1 MNKQYFVTVHA
12 TISKVIEVAATN
24 SGSAIHKATAPDLL
38 DVGDWEIQAVEVIDI
53 ESGEID
59 A

>member
-12 TISKVIEVAATN
+12 TVRKVIEIGATN
-24 SGSAIHKATAPDLL
+24 PGSAIHKATAPHLL
-38 DVGDWEIQAVEVIDI
+38 DVGDWDIDSVEVIDI

-59 A
+59 T